1 MKIKG
6 PFVKLVM
13 FDKKLVQLQRSFA
26 HIKTQ
31 NQKIQWFNLDF
42 TISILLIKH
51 NLT

>member
-13 FDKKLVQLQRSFA
+13 FYGTQVFSFVQ
-26 HIKTQ
+26 IKTQ

-42 TISILLIKH
+42 SKSVLIIKR
-51 NLT
+51 NLGHD